1 MGTRGRVRGGARR
14 CAEHAG
20 SLRDRAPRS
29 SEQARPSQG
38 AWPVLCL
45 WKPRS
50 LRQLRPIYSDGAGP
64 APTGSPPPHEAP
76 PTRGAPP
83 PQCVAAGLVAL
94 SREAP
99 PTSRAHPLSPAPAA
113 RAERASPARPKLRLP
128 VLSRPLAKPRPPR
141 PASTPGGGALG
152 GAGRGGGRRRDRE
165 PRWPWPPRSARLGL
179 AVAAGAHCW
188 ARQRWARRAPVR
200 HAARPAAPRPPGKR
214 RQRGPGRE
222 GPGGEAPDCLL
233 PLPAQATRRR
243 YPLPQARP
251 ALPLC
256 LSTARWEGSSPRSA
270 PWARRAGPLRSP
282 VTVRIAP
289 PGAGIARSPAM
300 EQLVSPLAFPATS
313 SPDPCAKETVLNAIR
328 ESRKR
333 AVEEEE
339 EEEDQPFGN
348 DQESKRRRHD
358 SSGSGQSAFE
368 PLVANGAPASLIPK
382 PGSLKRSLVSHC
394 PDDCSNKR
402 SRTSSVSSLNNT
414 YAGGIPSSIRNAIA
428 SSYSSSRGLAQL
440 WKRSG
445 VSMSP
450 LSSPASS
457 RPQTPEWPLKKQ
469 SEGAAPLL
477 QPYTSLLRAGFDL
490 SPSVVMESPV
500 WKKQNSLSPS
510 STSGSSGKRK
520 RKIPLLSSL
529 RGDQLVLPPPPQLGY
544 SITSE
549 DLDAE
554 KKAVLQWFNSV
565 LEDKAGKDGLGMWR
579 GRSKPRAGRPGS
591 SRASSV
597 LAVAASLPSPSA
609 GQPPVPTVSL
619 ESSSLPASSTDT
631 KPVPVLST
639 PVPSAPSALPVQPSS
654 SLAPPAFTEQSQT
667 PSKPSSFPKPVLFGM
682 LNTPPASQPAV
693 TTATPAPTTAT
704 AAPTAST
711 AVPTT
716 ATAVPTPPAA
726 VPTTTPTFNFISSE
740 SLSLCLQTCGTA
752 GHRPPTAST
761 TTVAGFVGLPNVIFT
776 TAATT
781 ATTQSSSTDATIK
794 PVFSFGLNPPAST
807 GPAASVTISAA
818 TSTSTAQPFL
828 FGGPANST
836 PSTETSFATLGSVF
850 QFGKPLTATVTAT
863 TSVSGGPAFGQAP
876 SNSTVAATTAG
887 FSIFGSTTLASSA
900 PATTAQAPLTF
911 GSSISA
917 FGSSFSASAKP
928 PPPYPGT
935 GSQPNFSTGPA
946 ESQVPASKPAA
957 GPISF
962 TPPFSF
968 GAPPAQSVA
977 QPAFGSGAPPAF
989 GTTSTQGSF
998 GTSSSQTAFGT
1009 TTSVFSFGTA
1019 TSTTS
1024 SFGATTQTTS
1034 SSTGAAVF
1042 GTTPS
1047 PFTFGAST
1055 QPGPSA
1061 GTFGMGTAGLSS
1073 GSPAVAF
1080 NFGAGQ
1086 SGAAP
1091 AATPF
1096 GSSLPQSAL
1105 GAQGQSTP
1113 FAFTMTSTPNNKPV
1127 FGGAS
1132 VPTFGQSTPVPGAV
1146 GSGSSTLS
1154 FRTPSTPASSFG
1166 GVGSSFGSSTPT
1178 FSIGAGSKTGTR
1190 QRLQARRQHNRKK

>member
-1 MGTRGRVRGGARR
+1 
-14 CAEHAG
+14 
-20 SLRDRAPRS
+20 
-29 SEQARPSQG
+29 
-38 AWPVLCL
+38 
-45 WKPRS
+45 
-50 LRQLRPIYSDGAGP
+50 
-64 APTGSPPPHEAP
+64 
-76 PTRGAPP
+76 
-83 PQCVAAGLVAL
+83 
-94 SREAP
+94 
-99 PTSRAHPLSPAPAA
+99 
-113 RAERASPARPKLRLP
+113 
-128 VLSRPLAKPRPPR
+128 
-141 PASTPGGGALG
+141 
-152 GAGRGGGRRRDRE
+152 
-165 PRWPWPPRSARLGL
+165 
-179 AVAAGAHCW
+179 
-188 ARQRWARRAPVR
+188 
-200 HAARPAAPRPPGKR
+200 
-214 RQRGPGRE
+214 
-222 GPGGEAPDCLL
+222 
-233 PLPAQATRRR
+233 
-243 YPLPQARP
+243 LPQARP
-251 ALPLC
+251 AVPLC
-256 LSTARWEGSSPRSA
+256 LPAARWEGGSPRSA

-289 PGAGIARSPAM
+289 PAVGIARSPAL

-333 AVEEEE
+333 VAEEEV
-339 EEEDQPFGN
+339 EEDQTFGN

-382 PGSLKRSLVSHC
+382 PGSLKRGLVSHC

-402 SRTSSVSSLNNT
+402 SRTSSMSSLNNT

-457 RPQTPEWPLKKQ
+457 RPQTPEWPLKKAREEE
-469 SEGAAPLL
+469 SHRSNASTPVKSDKEL
-477 QPYTSLLRAGFDL
+477 QTEK
-490 SPSVVMESPV
+490 VVESPV
-500 WKKQNSLSPS
+500 WKKQNSLSPPS
-510 STSGSSGKRK
+510 ASRSSGKRK
-520 RKIPLLSSL
+520 RKILLLSSL

-565 LEDKAGKDGLGMWR
+565 LEDKSDAVLSTTAEMMPV
-579 GRSKPRAGRPGS
+579 SKPLVFAVTSPGLIPAS
-591 SRASSV
+591 TAPALASSS
-597 LAVAASLPSPSA
+597 LLDSLKKMQSSQAASTAPDSTGAAAASQPPPSA
-609 GQPPVPTVSL
+609 AQPPAPAVSL
-619 ESSSLPASSTDT
+619 ESSALPAISADT

-639 PVPSAPSALPVQPSS
+639 PVPSALPALAVQPPS
-654 SLAPPAFTEQSQT
+654 SLAAPVFTELGQT
-667 PSKPSSFPKPVLFGM
+667 PSKPPSFQKPSILFGM

-693 TTATPAPTTAT
+693 TPA
-704 AAPTAST
+704 T

-716 ATAVPTPPAA
+716 ATAVLTTATTASTTATA
-726 VPTTTPTFNFISSE
+726 VPTTATAMPTPPTAMPTTTPIFKPIFGAVLKSENAAACTAVTSITTTVSTSSGPA
-740 SLSLCLQTCGTA
+740 STSSTSSIFKPIFGSITA
-752 GHRPPTAST
+752 ASSPAKVSPFAFKPAAQPASEPPTAST
-761 TTVAGFVGLPNVIFT
+761 ATLAGVTGLPNVIFT

-794 PVFSFGLNPPAST
+794 PVFSFGLNPLAST
-807 GPAASVTISAA
+807 GLATSMAVTAA
-818 TSTSTAQPFL
+818 TSTSTTQPFL
-828 FGGPANST
+828 FGGLASSA
-836 PSTETSFATLGSVF
+836 PSTETSFATSGPVF
-850 QFGKPLTATVTAT
+850 QFGKPPPATVTAT
-863 TSVSGGPAFGQAP
+863 TSVPGGPAFGQVP
-876 SNSTVAATTAG
+876 SNSTVAATTVG
-887 FSIFGSTTLASSA
+887 FSIFGSTTLTSSA
-900 PATTAQAPLTF
+900 PATTAQVLLTF
-911 GSSISA
+911 GSSVTA
-917 FGSSFSASAKP
+917 FGTSFSASSKP
-928 PPPYPGT
+928 PPPYPGS
-935 GSQPNFSTGPA
+935 GSQLTFSTGAA
-946 ESQVPASKPAA
+946 ESQVPANKPAA

-977 QPAFGSGAPPAF
+977 QPAFGSGAQPAF
-989 GTTSTQGSF
+989 GTTSAQGSF
-998 GTSSSQTAFGT
+998 GTSSTQAVFGT

-1034 SSTGAAVF
+1034 SSTAVTVF
-1042 GTTPS
+1042 GATPS
-1047 PFTFGAST
+1047 PFTFGATT
-1055 QPGPSA
+1055 QPGPSTSA
-1061 GTFGMGTAGLSS
+1061 FGMSTPGLNS

-1080 NFGAGQ
+1080 SFGGGQ

-1113 FAFTMTSTPNNKPV
+1113 FAFTMTSTPNSKPA
-1127 FGGAS
+1127 FGGAP
-1132 VPTFGQSTPVPGAV
+1132 VPTFGQGTPVPGAV

-1166 GVGSSFGSSTPT
+1166 GVSASFGSSTPA

-1190 QRLQARRQHNRKK
+1190 QRLQARRQHTRKK